1 MSSYLNALQRH
12 QQLFEKMVQCEQTLL
27 LLAQQIDRCFNRGGK
42 LFFMGNGGSAAD
54 SQHLATEFV
63 VRYKAERAPLA
74 AIALTTDTS
83 LLTAHANDFSF
94 DTVFSRQVEALAK
107 PEDIII
113 GISTSGNS
121 KNIIHAIETAQKIG
135 ATSWAWTGEDGGL
148 LKEIADHI
156 LAVPATETA
165 RVQEAHIF
173 AGHWLCEDADRR
185 ALAKQH
191 ASI

>member
-12 QQLFEKMVQCEQTLL
+12 QQLFEKMTECEAVLTQLSE
-27 LLAQQIDRCFNRGGK
+27 QIDECLKDGGK
-42 LFFMGNGGSAAD
+42 LLFIGNGGSAAD

-83 LLTAHANDFSF
+83 LLTAHANDYSY
-94 DTVFSRQVEALAK
+94 DTVFSRQVAALAR
-107 PEDIII
+107 PGDILI

-121 KNIIHAIETAQKIG
+121 KNIIDAVQIAQEMGVTA
-135 ATSWAWTGEDGGL
+135 WAWTGEDGGEL
-148 LKEIADHI
+148 RLIADHI

-165 RVQEAHIF
+165 RIQEAHIF
-173 AGHWLCEDADRR
+173 AGHWLCEEADRR
-185 ALAKQH
+185 ALENN
-191 ASI
+191 

>member
-1 MSSYLNALQRH
+1 MSTYLNALKRH
-12 QQLFEKMVQCEQTLL
+12 QQLFENMSACESVLQ
-27 LLAQQIDRCFNRGGK
+27 LLADQIDECFNNGGK

-83 LLTAHANDFSF
+83 LLTAHANDYSF
-94 DTVFSRQVEALAK
+94 DTVFSRQVAALARK
-107 PEDIII
+107 EDLII

-121 KNIIHAIETAQKIG
+121 ANIIDAIQTAQTLG
-135 ATSWAWTGEDGGL
+135 AKTWAWTGESGGK
-148 LKEIADHI
+148 LKSIADHI
-156 LAVPATETA
+156 LAIPHTETA
-165 RVQEAHIF
+165 RIQEAHIF

-185 ALAKQH
+185 ALAK
-191 ASI
+191 

>member
-1 MSSYLNALQRH
+1 MSTYLNALKRH
-12 QQLFEKMVQCEQTLL
+12 QQLFENMTQCEDTLQ
-27 LLAQQIDRCFNRGGK
+27 LLANQIDECFAKGGK

-94 DTVFSRQVEALAK
+94 DTVFSRQVSALARK
-107 PEDIII
+107 EDIII

-121 KNIIHAIETAQKIG
+121 ANIIDAIETAQALGVK
-135 ATSWAWTGEDGGL
+135 AWAWTGQSGGK
-148 LKEIADHI
+148 LKTIADHI

-173 AGHWLCEDADRR
+173 AGHWLCEDADSR
-185 ALAKQH
+185 ALAK
-191 ASI
+191 S

>member
-1 MSSYLNALQRH
+1 MSTYLNALQRH
-12 QQLFEKMVQCEQTLL
+12 QDLFQKMAQCESILA
-27 LLAQQIDRCFNRGGK
+27 LLAQQIDHCFDAGGK

-94 DTVFSRQVEALAK
+94 ATVFSRQVAALAK

-121 KNIIHAIETAQKIG
+121 ENIIDAIQTAQRIG
-135 ATSWAWTGEDGGL
+135 VKTWAWTGESGGKL
-148 LKEIADHI
+148 VDIADHT

-185 ALAKQH
+185 ALCKAAAEK
-191 ASI
+191 

>member
-12 QQLFEKMVQCEQTLL
+12 QQLFLKMAQCESVLA
-27 LLAQQIDRCFNRGGK
+27 LLAQQIDRCFATGGK

-94 DTVFSRQVEALAK
+94 ATVFSRQVEALAK

-121 KNIIHAIETAQKIG
+121 ENIIDAIQTAQRVG
-135 ATSWAWTGEDGGL
+135 ANTWAWTGESGGKL
-148 LKEIADHI
+148 IDIADYT

-165 RVQEAHIF
+165 RIQEAHIF

-185 ALAKQH
+185 ALSRAAEQN
-191 ASI
+191 

>member
-1 MSSYLNALQRH
+1 MSTYLNALQRH
-12 QQLFEKMVQCEQTLL
+12 QSLFQKMIECEQSLQ
-27 LLAQQIDRCFNRGGK
+27 LLAEQIDQCFKKGGK

-83 LLTAHANDFSF
+83 LLTAHANDYSF
-94 DTVFSRQVEALAK
+94 DTVFSRQVAALAK

-121 KNIIHAIETAQKIG
+121 ANIIDAIKVAQGLG
-135 ATSWAWTGEDGGL
+135 ALTWAWTGESGGA

-156 LAVPATETA
+156 LAIPATETA

-173 AGHWLCEDADRR
+173 AGHWLCEDADER
-185 ALAKQH
+185 ALKAAH
-191 ASI
+191 

>member
-1 MSSYLNALQRH
+1 MSSYRAALERH
-12 QQLFEKMVQCEQTLL
+12 QALFANMLSCEATLS
-27 LLAQQIDRCFNRGGK
+27 LLADQIDACFTRGGK
-42 LFFMGNGGSAAD
+42 LLFMGNGGSAAD

-83 LLTAHANDFSF
+83 LLTAHANDYDFSS
-94 DTVFSRQVEALAK
+94 VFSRQVAALAR

-121 KNIIHAIETAQKIG
+121 ANIIDAVKVAQEIG
-135 ATSWAWTGEDGGL
+135 ATTWAWTGESGGQL
-148 LKEIADHI
+148 LSIADHT
-156 LAVPATETA
+156 LTVPATETA
-165 RVQEAHIF
+165 RIQEAHIF

-185 ALAKQH
+185 ALER
-191 ASI
+191 

>member
-12 QQLFEKMVQCEQTLL
+12 QQMFEKMVQCEQTLQ
-27 LLAQQIDRCFNRGGK
+27 LLAEHIDRCFDRGGK

-135 ATSWAWTGEDGGL
+135 ATSWAWTGENGGL
-148 LKEIADHI
+148 LKSIADHI

-191 ASI
+191 AS

>member
-12 QQLFEKMVQCEQTLL
+12 QQLFEKMASCEPVLTELS
-27 LLAQQIDRCFNRGGK
+27 AQIDQCLTRGGK
-42 LFFMGNGGSAAD
+42 LLFIGNGGSAAD

-83 LLTAHANDFSF
+83 LLTAHANDYSF
-94 DTVFSRQVEALAK
+94 DSVFSRQVAALGRTG
-107 PEDIII
+107 DILI

-121 KNIIHAIETAQKIG
+121 NNIIDAVQIAQQMGITA
-135 ATSWAWTGEDGGL
+135 WAWTGANGGR
-148 LKEIADHI
+148 LKDIADHI

-173 AGHWLCEDADRR
+173 AGHWLCEEADNR
-185 ALAKQH
+185 ALAITDAQQ
-191 ASI
+191 